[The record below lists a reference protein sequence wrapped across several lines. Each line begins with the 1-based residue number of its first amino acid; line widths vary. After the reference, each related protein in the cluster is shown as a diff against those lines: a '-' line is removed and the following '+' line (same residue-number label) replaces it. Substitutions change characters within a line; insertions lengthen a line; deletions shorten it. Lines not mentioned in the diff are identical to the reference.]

1 MEKLKT
7 ELEFESLKKKLRETG
22 MNAKGEEDFIQ
33 AMKEVQRFIE
43 YNAGNLK
50 MPSTSYGKIDSLI
63 GELEGNI
70 RIDPKIIIGIKIDF
84 SILVNSLIWL
94 NEEEVSKMR
103 YR

>member
-50 MPSTSYGKIDSLI
+50 MP
-63 GELEGNI
+63 
-70 RIDPKIIIGIKIDF
+70 
-84 SILVNSLIWL
+84 
-94 NEEEVSKMR
+94 
-103 YR
+103 